1 MQVTETNAD
10 GLKREFTIVVPSA
23 EIENKMVARLM
34 EISNSI
40 TIPGFRPGK
49 VPVALL
55 KSRYGDSVRGEIVEQ
70 SVQDSWQ
77 KTVSEKGLRPA
88 LEPKIEIVNSDEGGD
103 LEYTLAVELLPEIEP
118 LNFSEIVLERLVVK
132 VAEKEVDDAAGRL
145 AEQHT
150 NFEKV
155 TDDRACANGDQV
167 VIDFVGKV
175 DGEEFA
181 GGTLDDFVLHLG
193 AASFLPGFEEQIEGA
208 KGGDTLEVRID
219 VADDHQI
226 EMLRGKEVVFDVTVK
241 EVREAQPTEVDDQLA
256 KTMGQDNVA
265 GLKKSIR
272 EQLEREYSEMSRARL
287 KRALLDRLSE
297 VKTFDLPGGVVEQEF
312 ETIWQQ
318 VAEAM
323 EKDRLDEDDK
333 DQSEDQ
339 LRERYRTIAERRVRL
354 GLLLAEVGRENNIT
368 VSQDDLNRAMHQE
381 AARFPGQEAKV
392 IEYFQSNPSAMHDV
406 QAPIFEDKVVNFVI
420 EMANVTE
427 REVAVE
433 ELLKEFE
440 DEAPAKSEIEVENS
454 GK

>member
-118 LNFSEIVLERLVVK
+118 LDFSEIVLERLVVK

-265 GLKKSIR
+265 GLKKTIR